1 MASTET
7 SFELVVRHHLQA
19 VKEARVHNLYLLLL
33 HIAIPHSTVHVTL
46 SQLAQRAGI
55 SITTVKRYLKT
66 IAEQKP
72 WLSFRPAGRAGIA
85 IYYRPDRTK
94 PQKRTKKSPSSSLKS
109 PSSFYKKDSINDAER
124 HQHPHNP
131 QKTTPP
137 TPKTKLPRARIWS
150 PQEWERR
157 HWMKLWRRKSYT
169 DPSMKWAARNGA
181 NLVRI
186 IGHFTWHARVE
197 FSTVKAA
204 VKRWWHEF
212 LYAGKALPAR
222 GKALFQCLFVRLNAW
237 ISKLSIKNVKKARPL
252 PHPLPQALHKI
263 LPQPAGA

>member
-33 HIAIPHSTVHVTL
+33 QLAIPHSTVHVTL
-46 SQLAQRAGI
+46 GELAQKTGI
-55 SITTVKRYLKT
+55 SITTVKRYLKA

-109 PSSFYKKDSINDAER
+109 SSSFSKKDSINDAER
-124 HQHPHNP
+124 HKSTQ
-131 QKTTPP
+131 
-137 TPKTKLPRARIWS
+137 
-150 PQEWERR
+150 PQEDHPSHTQDQAPQSQDLVSPGVGAPPLDEGVAPQVLHRPLSQMGRTQRR
-157 HWMKLWRRKSYT
+157 
-169 DPSMKWAARNGA
+169 D
-181 NLVRI
+181 LVRI
-186 IGHFTWHARVE
+186 IGHFTWHAKVE
-197 FSTVKAA
+197 FSTIKTA
-204 VKRWWHEF
+204 VKRWWQEF

-237 ISKLSIKNVKKARPL
+237 ISKLSIKNVKNARPL
-252 PHPLPQALHKI
+252 SHPA
-263 LPQPAGA
+263 PQPAQYTTASPVGA

>member
-1 MASTET
+1 MACAET
-7 SFELVVRHHLQA
+7 SFEMVVRHQLQA

-33 HIAIPHSTVHVTL
+33 QLAIPHSTVHVTL
-46 SQLAQRAGI
+46 GELSQKAGI
-55 SITTVKRYLKT
+55 SITTVKRYLRS

-109 PSSFYKKDSINDAER
+109 SSSFSKKDSINDAER

-131 QKTTPP
+131 RKITPP

-169 DPSMKWAARNGA
+169 DPSLKWAARNGVS
-181 NLVRI
+181 LVRI
-186 IGHFTWHARVE
+186 IGHFTWHAKVA
-197 FSTVKAA
+197 FSTIKTA
-204 VKRWWHEF
+204 VKRWWQEF

-237 ISKLSIKNVKKARPL
+237 ISKLSIKNVKNARP
-252 PHPLPQALHKI
+252 PSHPA
-263 LPQPAGA
+263 PQPAQYTAASPVGA

>member
-33 HIAIPHSTVHVTL
+33 QIAIPHSTVHVTL
-46 SQLAQRAGI
+46 GELAQKTGI
-55 SITTVKRYLKT
+55 SITTVKRYLKA

-109 PSSFYKKDSINDAER
+109 SSSLYIKDSINDAER

-131 QKTTPP
+131 RKITPP

-157 HWMKLWRRKSYT
+157 HWMKVWRRKSYT
-169 DPSMKWAARNGA
+169 DPSLKWAARNGA
-181 NLVRI
+181 DLVRI

-197 FSTVKAA
+197 FSTIKTA
-204 VKRWWHEF
+204 VKRWWQEF

-237 ISKLSIKNVKKARPL
+237 ISKLSIKNVKNARP
-252 PHPLPQALHKI
+252 PSHPA
-263 LPQPAGA
+263 PQPAQYTAASPVGA

>member
-33 HIAIPHSTVHVTL
+33 QLAIPHSTVHVTL
-46 SQLAQRAGI
+46 SELSRRAGI
-55 SITTVKRYLKT
+55 SITTVKRYLRS

-85 IYYRPDRTK
+85 IFYRPEQTK
-94 PQKRTKKSPSSSLKS
+94 PRKRIKKSRPPSPPNKVYNKN
-109 PSSFYKKDSINDAER
+109 PINDPKGHADKCM
-124 HQHPHNP
+124 HTHPRQTSTPRKTRLP
-131 QKTTPP
+131 QGTITT
-137 TPKTKLPRARIWS
+137 RQA
-150 PQEWERR
+150 WERR

-169 DPSMKWAARNGA
+169 DPSLKWAARNGVD
-181 NLVRI
+181 LVRI
-186 IGHFTWHARVE
+186 IGHFTWHAKVA
-197 FSTVKAA
+197 FSTIKTA
-204 VKRWWHEF
+204 VKRWWQEF

-237 ISKLSIKNVKKARPL
+237 ICKLTKKNFFEPRP
-252 PHPLPQALHKI
+252 PSHPA
-263 LPQPAGA
+263 PQPAQHTAASPVGA